1 MVFITNPFLLPFLL
15 IVWSSEAWLFLA
27 SIKLVFEK
35 IPSMKNNR
43 IILSLNQLTNPPV
56 SFTQNLTSRLVNKTI
71 PLWASWLITFICIIL
86 FRHILIVFLMSAQV
100 N

>member
-35 IPSMKNNR
+35 IPSM
-43 IILSLNQLTNPPV
+43 ITG
-56 SFTQNLTSRLVNKTI
+56 SF
-71 PLWASWLITFICIIL
+71 
-86 FRHILIVFLMSAQV
+86 FR
-100 N
+100 